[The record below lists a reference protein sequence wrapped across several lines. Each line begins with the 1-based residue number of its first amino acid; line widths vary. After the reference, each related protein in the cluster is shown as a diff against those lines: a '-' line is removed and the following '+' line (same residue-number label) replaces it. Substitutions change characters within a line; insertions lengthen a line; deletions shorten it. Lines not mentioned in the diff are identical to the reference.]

1 MRAAGE
7 GRVEM
12 VQLLLDAGAN
22 KAQGWMEPSLQK
34 QQIYL
39 TRGGTRIRVG
49 FTVPIVLFF

>member
-49 FTVPIVLFF
+49 FTGPIVLFF